1 MRSHWLGPH
10 PCIGQSA
17 ARRPSSPLRIN
28 VLAHARAVSRKP
40 HRHPSRCQ
48 ILSAGSFARLG
59 SLTRNS
65 LRFSWSLSEMRP
77 LRLLR
82 ASECVARRAAPGSCS
97 ALRAQPRR
105 GLDRAEQSIREHGT
119 HNFLWAEECNFMPPQ
134 PSKSGQGGLRGFP
147 TGWFYRGASR
157 DNQALL
163 VSHGVSRDNQVR
175 LANQAWPLVNPVS
188 LVTSNL
194 SHTNT

>member
-119 HNFLWAEECNFMPPQ
+119 HNFLWAEECNFMPQ
-134 PSKSGQGGLRGFP
+134 PFAPDQDFSKSDSKFACARSAEKFPRNLPTHKEICLQLLGFC
-147 TGWFYRGASR
+147 TYHILGWAAGSDRKKIG
-157 DNQALL
+157 
-163 VSHGVSRDNQVR
+163 
-175 LANQAWPLVNPVS
+175 
-188 LVTSNL
+188 T
-194 SHTNT
+194 

>member
-1 MRSHWLGPH
+1 MSSSVLRALAARACTSTAKHAALACPCRWARLGQWAASRDNASLSCEPVRSHWLGPH

-40 HRHPSRCQ
+40 HRHPSRCP

-97 ALRAQPRR
+97 APRAQPRR
-105 GLDRAEQSIREHGT
+105 GLDRAEQSIREH
-119 HNFLWAEECNFMPPQ
+119 
-134 PSKSGQGGLRGFP
+134 
-147 TGWFYRGASR
+147 
-157 DNQALL
+157 
-163 VSHGVSRDNQVR
+163 
-175 LANQAWPLVNPVS
+175 AWHSQLS
-188 LVTSNL
+188 LG
-194 SHTNT
+194 

>member
-17 ARRPSSPLRIN
+17 ARRPSSPLRFN
-28 VLAHARAVSRKP
+28 FLAHARAVSRKP

-97 ALRAQPRR
+97 APRAQPRR

-119 HNFLWAEECNFMPPQ
+119 HNFLWAEECNFMPQ
-134 PSKSGQGGLRGFP
+134 PSKSGQGGLSQRVPRRMVLPRCTRRRVGRSDCSDSELFDFP
-147 TGWFYRGASR
+147 RAAR
-157 DNQALL
+157 C
-163 VSHGVSRDNQVR
+163 VC
-175 LANQAWPLVNPVS
+175 
-188 LVTSNL
+188 
-194 SHTNT
+194 TNMG